1 MNEGGIQN
9 TQEQLFNDEDEIQFI
24 EKRRIEKKQSILRD
38 TFTQIQQITNKI
50 EEKEH
55 IEERAQG
62 DYLQ

>member
-55 IEERAQG
+55 I
-62 DYLQ
+62 